1 MYIQHVFLTCM
12 HIAHNPDHSSR
23 AWGFPKWSVQN
34 ENEGLK
40 RSLRWTS
47 HKIVC
52 RLWYLLTCR
61 LQYLGLVGWY
71 FHPST
76 KQGTPELNTR
86 IEANSLGVCIPKGQI
101 LDDIHPNLSPNP
113 SKTPLRI
120 SAFADLSEHNGN
132 PCDPADDP
140 RPGGLGDRR
149 LALRPSLQETQRP
162 SAGHQRSAARG
173 GAGSRTLFIRL
184 FGMGFSSG
192 LMVV

>member
-1 MYIQHVFLTCM
+1 MFFLTCM
-12 HIAHNPDHSSR
+12 HIVHNPDHSSR

-113 SKTPLRI
+113 SKSTQNSLKNLGICWPFGTQRESLWPGRWPK
-120 SAFADLSEHNGN
+120 AG
-132 PCDPADDP
+132 
-140 RPGGLGDRR
+140 RPGRSKVGPAAEPPRNAAAIRGSP
-149 LALRPSLQETQRP
+149 ALSCTRWCWQQD
-162 SAGHQRSAARG
+162 AIHQ
-173 GAGSRTLFIRL
+173 
-184 FGMGFSSG
+184 
-192 LMVV
+192 VVWYGI